1 MAILKPAEGP
11 HTLTIASVEAAE
23 GQFGAQWKFASTS
36 GDLLFLS
43 EMAAARQ
50 IARLGMTMESCVG
63 ETFVFSQT
71 KKDGKTFNNI
81 ALATGDAA
89 QAPQAASRAAAGAA
103 PAPAPRQAKM
113 TTEEAMALYSRCVD
127 IAVNT
132 LGVTLESKGIPFDGS
147 AIQAAAA
154 TIFIACK

>member
-11 HTLTIASVEAAE
+11 HTLTIASVEAVE

-81 ALATGDAA
+81 ALASGDAA
-89 QAPQAASRAAAGAA
+89 QAPRAAGAA
-103 PAPAPRQAKM
+103 PAAAAPRQAKM

-132 LGVTLESKGIPFDGS
+132 LGATLEGKGIPFDGS
-147 AIQAAAA
+147 AIQAATA